1 MSDRIRG
8 RVAVV
13 TGASRGIGMEVAR
26 LLVAGG
32 AKVVLAARD
41 KTRIDALCA
50 ELGEQAIAIQTD
62 VTDRAQVQ
70 AMADAAVERFGS
82 LDILVNNA
90 GVGLTGIIADVDLDS
105 LEHVFAVNVFGAV
118 SCIQACL
125 PHMRRQQWGHIV
137 NMSSILGKRAV
148 PQTSGY
154 AATKFALHALSDGL
168 RVEEAP
174 NGIVVSVVCPGS
186 TDTDFRAN
194 EVQGGSTL
202 LNERPRVNLKSAAEV
217 AKITVNAIKRKKR
230 EVVISPFG
238 MLFNT
243 VEKVA
248 PSALDM
254 LLARTYHK

>member
-1 MSDRIRG
+1 MSHRIKG

-26 LLVAGG
+26 LLVAEG

-41 KTRIDALCA
+41 KDRIEQLSI
-50 ELGEQAIAIQTD
+50 ELGDHAVAIQTD
-62 VTDRAQVQ
+62 VTNRNDVS
-70 AMADAAVERFGS
+70 AMADLAMSHFGS
-82 LDILVNNA
+82 LDILINNA
-90 GVGLTGIIADVDLDS
+90 GVGLTGIVADVDLDS
-105 LEHVFAVNVFGAV
+105 LEHVFSVNVFGAV
-118 SCIQACL
+118 SCIQACI

-137 NMSSILGKRAV
+137 NVSSILGKRAV

-174 NGIVVSVVCPGS
+174 HGISVSVVCPGS

-194 EVQGGSTL
+194 ELKGGTTL
-202 LNERPRVNLKSAAEV
+202 LNERPRVNMKSAADV

-238 MLFNT
+238 VLFNT

-248 PSALDM
+248 PGALDM